1 MKLDILAMES
11 WTPEHYFKP
20 KTELKILFKVG
31 SILDFSFDIDINT
44 GTFDSCHYNDI
55 QQKVSH
61 LIACSTIALSY
72 L

>member
-1 MKLDILAMES
+1 MKLAIIAMES
-11 WTPEHYFKP
+11 STPEHYFKQ

-31 SILDFSFDIDINT
+31 SILNFSFDIDIDT

-61 LIACSTIALSY
+61 LIAFNTFALSY